1 MIATNVLNVQ
11 KIPIATSLRSRVLT
25 AARQPIPAI
34 YVSRAPQIPIATL
47 NQNTAVTVVLPITV
61 VRNAWLVKKNLPVH
75 TV

>member
-11 KIPIATSLRSRVLT
+11 KIPIATSLRYLVLMG
-25 AARQPIPAI
+25 ARQPIPAI
-34 YVSRAPQIPIATL
+34 YVFRAPQIRIATL

-61 VRNAWLVKKNLPVH
+61 VRNAWPVKKNLPVH

>member
-11 KIPIATSLRSRVLT
+11 KTLIVTFFRSRAPT
-25 AARQPIPAI
+25 AVPKPIPAI
-34 YVSRAPQIPIATL
+34 YVFRAPQIRIATL

-61 VRNAWLVKKNLPVH
+61 VRNAWPVKKNLPVR